1 MTTPTEASE
10 TVDHSPSA
18 EWMLDQFAT
27 SLTNSSSNTV
37 VAYVSDVRQF
47 AEWVARQKI
56 DTPHRVTKVHVRTY
70 IGFLVTTK
78 SAKRTVSRKLASLR
92 KYFGWHVRH
101 GRLDIDPTTGV
112 RAPNDNGRLPKVLTA
127 DQLSALLTSA
137 DPDDP
142 PWKVARDTAIVEM
155 LYGSGLRVSELCSL
169 DVASINAK
177 RMFVTV
183 MGKGSKERTVPV
195 GEPAME
201 AVKTWMTLRHEV
213 ASESTDGAL
222 FLSARGKRIGPRDV
236 RRLLDARSTSPTHP
250 HALRH
255 TFATHLLDNGADL
268 RAVQELLGHSD
279 VATTQ
284 RYTHV
289 SKERLKAAY
298 EVSHPRA

>member
-1 MTTPTEASE
+1 MKAPTEEERAVDE
-10 TVDHSPSA
+10 TPSA
-18 EWMLDQFAT
+18 EWMLDAFET
-27 SLTNSSSNTV
+27 SLTNASQNTV

-47 AEWVARQKI
+47 AQWVARQKI
-56 DTPHRVTKVHVRTY
+56 DTPERVTKVQVRTY

-101 GRLDIDPTTGV
+101 GRLEVDPTTGV

-127 DQLSALLTSA
+127 DQLSALLNTA
-137 DPDDP
+137 DPNDP

-169 DVASINAK
+169 DVVSINAK

-183 MGKGSKERTVPV
+183 MGKGSKERSVPV
-195 GEPAME
+195 GEPAMD
-201 AVKTWMTLRHEV
+201 AVKHWMALRHEV
-213 ASESTDGAL
+213 AGDATDGAL

-236 RRLLDARSTSPTHP
+236 RRVLDSRSISPTHP

>member
-1 MTTPTEASE
+1 MTTPTPANE
-10 TVDHSPSA
+10 TVDQASCEA
-18 EWMLDQFAT
+18 WTLDAFET
-27 SLTNSSSNTV
+27 SLTNASSNTV

-47 AEWVARQKI
+47 AQWVARQGI
-56 DTPHRVTKVHVRTY
+56 DAPGCVTKLQVRSY

-78 SAKRTVSRKLASLR
+78 AAKRTVSRKLASLR

-127 DQLSALLTSA
+127 DQLEALLSGA

-177 RMFVTV
+177 RRFVTV

-201 AVKTWMTLRHEV
+201 ALNAWVALRSEV
-213 ASESTDGAL
+213 ARDTSDGAL
-222 FLSARGKRIGPRDV
+222 FLSTRGKRIGPRDV
-236 RRLLDARSTSPTHP
+236 RRLLDARSVSPTHP

-289 SKERLKAAY
+289 SKERLKSAY